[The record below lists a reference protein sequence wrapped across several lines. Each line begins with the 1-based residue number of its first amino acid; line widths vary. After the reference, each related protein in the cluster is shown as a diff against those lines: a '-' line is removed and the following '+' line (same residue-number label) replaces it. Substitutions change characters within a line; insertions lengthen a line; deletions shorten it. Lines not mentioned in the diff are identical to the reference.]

1 MMQKK
6 WLHFAWII
14 PVLLVVAVFFFNC
27 FYSIGETEKGVVTT
41 FGKVTAIQDA
51 GLNFKLPDPIQHVEK
66 VDMTTR
72 KLSLG
77 YTETGS
83 GIAISTG
90 DAKMI
95 TGDYNVVAVD
105 FFMEWKVSDP
115 QKFLFSS
122 EDPISI
128 LSNIAKAAARD
139 VIGSYDVDNVLTDG
153 KVAIQSSVKELMAE
167 KLAEYDIGI
176 QILEVKIQ
184 DAEPPTQEVIAAFKD
199 VETAKQQMETA
210 INQATAYQ
218 NTVIPEAN
226 AEADKILKDAEA
238 YKQERINAAEGDVAK
253 FKEMYAQY
261 ALNPDVT
268 RKRLYLEMI
277 EDILPGVD
285 LYIETADGNT
295 LNVLPLDS
303 FVNDKEGG
311 AQ

>member
-1 MMQKK
+1 MTKK
-6 WLHFAWII
+6 WIRFIWII
-14 PVLLVVAVFFFNC
+14 PVILIAATFFFNC
-27 FYSIGETEKGVVTT
+27 FYSVGETEKGVVTT

-77 YTETGS
+77 YNETKYGQTVS
-83 GIAISTG
+83 ND

-95 TGDYNVVAVD
+95 TGDYNVVSID

-115 QKFLFSS
+115 QKFLFSA
-122 EDPISI
+122 EQPELI
-128 LSNIAKAAARD
+128 LTNIAKAAARD

-153 KVAIQSSVKELMAE
+153 KVAIQSSIKELMAE
-167 KLAEYDIGI
+167 KLAQYDIGI

-184 DAEPPTQEVIAAFKD
+184 DAEPPTSAVIAAFKD
-199 VETAKQQMETA
+199 VETAKQQMETT

-226 AEADKILKDAEA
+226 AQADKILKDAEA

-253 FKEMYAQY
+253 FKEMYKQY
-261 ALNPDVT
+261 ALNPEVT

-277 EDILPGVD
+277 EEILPGID
-285 LYIETADGNT
+285 LYIETSDGSGT
-295 LNVLPLDS
+295 QKILPLDS
-303 FVNDKEGG
+303 FVTEGG
-311 AQ
+311 VQ